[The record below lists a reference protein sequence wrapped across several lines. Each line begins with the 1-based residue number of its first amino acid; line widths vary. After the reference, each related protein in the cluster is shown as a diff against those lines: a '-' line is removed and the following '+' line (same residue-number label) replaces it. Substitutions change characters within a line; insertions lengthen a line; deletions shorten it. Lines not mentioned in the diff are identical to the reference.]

1 MKEEE
6 EEGKNVYS
14 PSRLDAVHS
23 DLCGKTSLHLSL
35 TLSYKEREAD
45 NFISGERL

>member
-14 PSRLDAVHS
+14 PSRLHEAHS
-23 DLCGKTSLHLSL
+23 DLCEKTSLYLSL
-35 TLSYKEREAD
+35 TLSDKEREAD
-45 NFISGERL
+45 NFF